1 MRRWPVPSEGMTRSR
16 LLGLGLGVTLVVAAA
31 PPAAAEE
38 IDAAGV
44 TMWKVTGHGWGHG
57 HGMSQYGAK
66 GAAEQGVG
74 WRRILD
80 FYYPGTRLGRVHG
93 PIKVL
98 LTADKRDV
106 QVDARDG
113 LRLRPLTGRKT
124 FVLSKVRPR
133 ATRWR
138 ILPKGDRS
146 VVQFRVRSGWTR
158 WTSFPG
164 SAEFS
169 AGNKP
174 VTLRLPHH
182 DTATYRGALRSVEKH
197 TVNVLPLD
205 RYVQGVVPSEVP
217 TSWPADAVRAQ
228 AVAARS
234 YAAYERQHS
243 TTYYDICDTT
253 ACQVYG
259 GADAEDPA
267 SNAAVDK
274 TRGRVVTYE
283 GDPAFTQFSSS
294 NGGWSSAGTAPYLA
308 AQQDPYEASSGNPYA
323 TWTATVST
331 ARIEKE
337 WPAVGALQHIS
348 ITRDGHGDFGGR
360 ILTATFSGSAG
371 SVTVPGDDV
380 RSLLGDDGR
389 STWLELQPATAQDLI
404 RQALSVSFSFP

>member
-1 MRRWPVPSEGMTRSR
+1 MRRWPVPSFRMTRFR
-16 LLGLGLGVTLVVAAA
+16 LLGLGLGVTLVLAAA
-31 PPAAAEE
+31 SPPAAAEE
-38 IDAAGV
+38 IDATGV
-44 TMWKVTGHGWGHG
+44 PTWKVTGHGWGHG

-74 WRRILD
+74 WKQILA
-80 FYYPGTRLGRVHG
+80 FYYPGTRLGRTHG

-113 LRLRPLTGRKT
+113 LRLRPLTGKKT
-124 FVLSKVRPR
+124 FVLSRVRPR

-138 ILPKGDRS
+138 ILPKGDKS

-158 WTSFPG
+158 WTAFPG
-164 SAEFS
+164 SAEFT

-174 VTLRLPHH
+174 MTLRLPHH

-197 TVNVLPLD
+197 TVNVISLD

-243 TTYYDICDTT
+243 TSYYDICDTT

-259 GADAEDPA
+259 GADGEDPA
-267 SNAAVDK
+267 SNAAVKK

-294 NGGWSSAGTAPYLA
+294 NGGWSSAGTAPYLV

-323 TWTATVST
+323 TWTTTVTT
-331 ARIEKE
+331 ARIEKQ
-337 WPAVGALQHIS
+337 WPAIGTLQHLTIN
-348 ITRDGHGDFGGR
+348 RNGYGDFGGR
-360 ILTATFSGSAG
+360 IVTARLDGSLG
-371 SVTVPGDDV
+371 SVLVQGDDL
-380 RSLLGDDGR
+380 RTLLGDGGR
-389 STWLELQPATAQDLI
+389 STWFELTPAQP
-404 RQALSVSFSFP
+404 RGS

>member
-1 MRRWPVPSEGMTRSR
+1 MTRFR
-16 LLGLGLGVTLVVAAA
+16 LLGLGLGVMLVLASA
-31 PPAAAEE
+31 PAASADDD
-38 IDAAGV
+38 IDATGV
-44 TMWKVTGHGWGHG
+44 VKWKVTGHGWGHG

-74 WRRILD
+74 WKQILA
-80 FYYPGTRLGRVHG
+80 FYYPGTKLGRSHG

-98 LTADKRDV
+98 VTADKRDV

-113 LRLRPLTGRKT
+113 LRLRPLAGTKT
-124 FVLSKVRPR
+124 FVLAEVRPK

-138 ILPKGDRS
+138 ILPKGSKS
-146 VVQFRVRSGWTR
+146 VVQFRVRSGWSR
-158 WTSFPG
+158 WTSFAG
-164 SAEFS
+164 GAEFTG
-169 AGNKP
+169 GNKP
-174 VTLRLPHH
+174 ITLRLPHH
-182 DTATYRGALRSVEKH
+182 GSAAYRGALRSVEHH

-217 TSWPADAVRAQ
+217 SSWPADAVRAQ

-234 YAAYERQHS
+234 YAAYERQHA
-243 TTYYDICDTT
+243 TDYYDICDTS

-259 GADAEDPA
+259 GASAEEPG
-267 SNAAVDK
+267 SNAAVSR

-294 NGGWSSAGTAPYLA
+294 DGGWSSAGTEPYLV

-323 TWTATVST
+323 TWTTTVTT

-337 WPAVGALQHIS
+337 WPAIGTLQHIS
-348 ITRDGHGDFGGR
+348 ITRNGNGDFGGR
-360 ILTATFSGSAG
+360 ILTATFSGSKG

-380 RSLLGDDGR
+380 RSLLGDAGR
-389 STWLELQPATAQDLI
+389 STWLRLDP
-404 RQALSVSFSFP
+404 VSARH